1 MGRWNFYSDTGRLVP
16 HGTGVVDGIDSALGN
31 TLGVYFV
38 TRAIELG
45 DKPKVSAVVSSMLKV
60 CGLNDHRG

>member
-1 MGRWNFYSDTGRLVP
+1 MAQELSMVLIP
-16 HGTGVVDGIDSALGN
+16 ALGN